1 MNGVLQIQVCY
12 KNAARVWPKGVW
24 FHVFDS
30 NLRHIQYSTRLA
42 FPCLWHYAPRSEG
55 GCLRPTSKGGLRLTD
70 SVNPL
75 GSYWFLQRQ
84 EIKVNTQDS
93 RPHLHQAIYLHFRS
107 FERGGVSEL
116 SYAQSEDRPPSQA
129 TVTVFKKHLVSKVP
143 HWEKDREGS
152 TVGQV

>member
-1 MNGVLQIQVCY
+1 VNGVLQIQVCY

-107 FERGGVSEL
+107 FERGGVSDRTTHDARTQHWVPRRWGAL
-116 SYAQSEDRPPSQA
+116 SAECPLFRE
-129 TVTVFKKHLVSKVP
+129 
-143 HWEKDREGS
+143 HWVLSAFEC
-152 TVGQV
+152 